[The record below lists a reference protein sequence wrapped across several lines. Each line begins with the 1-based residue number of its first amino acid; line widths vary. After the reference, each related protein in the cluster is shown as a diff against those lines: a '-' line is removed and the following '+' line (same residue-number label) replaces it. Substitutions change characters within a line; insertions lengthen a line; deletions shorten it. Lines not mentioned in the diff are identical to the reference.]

1 MRYACLVVFVSL
13 WLGYCGVAW
22 GASPAG
28 LEDGYGATTIKAV
41 IATLNTDDPTIDK
54 AFRIAIGDLLGN
66 VVLYKAGLLEQRV
79 PVIFAGL
86 DYSAPGPGM
95 PRSMPGTVLR

>member
-1 MRYACLVVFVSL
+1 MRT
-13 WLGYCGVAW
+13 
-22 GASPAG
+22 AG
-28 LEDGYGATTIKAV
+28 LVLDVFGWLVCVGTWAAGGDKSYPMVNVAIP
-41 IATLNTDDPTIDK
+41 TLNTDNPTIDK

-66 VVLYKAGLLEQRV
+66 VVPYKAGLLEQRV

-95 PRSMPGTVLR
+95 PRSTPGTVLR